1 MKKYMAIS
9 LFAIC
14 LPILLINSGCGKKEE
29 GKKTAERVINVITQP
44 AEKKSLR
51 PYVEAVGTLIP
62 YEEVTVT
69 SEVDG
74 RLTSV
79 SLSSDEG
86 SVVSKGALLA
96 TIDDT
101 DYTLAVKQSEAALRQ
116 AEVSLANTK
125 NEHTRKSALNKEGL
139 ITKEEF
145 DVISTRLS
153 LAEAE
158 VEKVKALV
166 DISKQRLSK
175 TRIYSPIAGVV
186 KEKKVSSGDNARN
199 GTNLFTII
207 QTNPLKLTFTV
218 SERDAGKL
226 QTGQDVSFKVD
237 SFNDRKFNGRLNLI
251 YPNLDDKARTLR
263 AEAVVQNPGGVLK
276 PGLFVRVTQY
286 TGQLKGAIVVPVT
299 ALLYEAD
306 QVKVFTVE
314 GDISKEKFVKTGI
327 RHEDLIEIV
336 EGIKSGENVIVV
348 GQQNLSEGIKVRV
361 NVAR

>member
-14 LPILLINSGCGKKEE
+14 LPILLINSGCGKKED

-62 YEEVTVT
+62 YEEVTIS

-74 RLTSV
+74 RVTNV
-79 SLSSDEG
+79 SSDEG

-158 VEKVKALV
+158 VEKVKTLV

-226 QTGQDVSFKVD
+226 QTGQDISFKVD
-237 SFNDRKFNGRLNLI
+237 SFNDRKFNGRLSLI

-314 GDISKEKFVKTGI
+314 GDISKEKIVKTGI
-327 RHEDLIEIV
+327 RHEDLMEVV
-336 EGIKSGENVIVV
+336 EGLKQGENVVLV